1 MAIDVS
7 SFQLLNV
14 IDTCS
19 IWNVLSSK
27 RFYSA
32 IITKGCNFSCTQF
45 VIYECL
51 FKPRKVETVEDKEL
65 KSKLVK
71 ERERG
76 HFSSYHIS
84 IEDLQSVEILENR
97 KALSK
102 GELSS
107 IVFAKKTRQAFLTD
121 DQNARKLASNI
132 LDGKMIQTTP
142 QLLGC
147 LIYESIL
154 SDNDLDIIISDHN
167 RLKRPLERYFRKVY
181 NLALE
186 LKLAYKN
193 RVNFA

>member
-1 MAIDVS
+1 
-7 SFQLLNV
+7 
-14 IDTCS
+14 
-19 IWNVLSSK
+19 
-27 RFYSA
+27 
-32 IITKGCNFSCTQF
+32 
-45 VIYECL
+45 
-51 FKPRKVETVEDKEL
+51 
-65 KSKLVK
+65 
-71 ERERG
+71 
-76 HFSSYHIS
+76 
-84 IEDLQSVEILENR
+84 
-97 KALSK
+97 
-102 GELSS
+102 
-107 IVFAKKTRQAFLTD
+107 D

-154 SDNDLDIIISDHN
+154 SDNDIDIIISDHN